1 MYLYLFNQKNVVY
14 SSKGEFARSLGLFC
28 NVSFLLYFPSCPVTR
43 LLLILWQQFLFQYFP
58 RDRPHP
64 PTHPPMVGHHTSKKQ
79 ESWDSRLRKSSL
91 RQLFRFLDVCHLP
104 SHPLPHSFSFCNFST
119 DVTNCSASI
128 EKKLLFSWVC
138 FSAMCQS
145 TSKIARQTF
154 FICSYNLIL
163 ILICS
168 SWMKLM
174 WIFVVAVCCW
184 IMICSQ
190 CWGQLDRCLT
200 WHLFVRWIFLVLVY
214 WICGIQT

>member
-1 MYLYLFNQKNVVY
+1 MISQFKWTTKIMWFIRA
-14 SSKGEFARSLGLFC
+14 KGNLPGAWVCFAMLVFSCISPAAPLQGFFWYCDNSFFSNISLEIVPLPT
-28 NVSFLLYFPSCPVTR
+28 LLHT
-43 LLLILWQQFLFQYFP
+43 
-58 RDRPHP
+58 
-64 PTHPPMVGHHTSKKQ
+64 HHTSKKQ

-91 RQLFRFLDVCHLP
+91 RQFFRFLDVCHLP
-104 SHPLPHSFSFCNFST
+104 SHPLPHSFCNFST

-138 FSAMCQS
+138 FSAMCQT

-184 IMICSQ
+184 IMLCSQ
-190 CWGQLDRCLT
+190 CWGQLDDCLT
-200 WHLFVRWIFLVLVY
+200 WHLFVRWIFLVVVY
-214 WICGIQT
+214 SICGIQT